1 MAQIFKNQKNLEQ
14 SLRRKKLDK
23 PGKHAFFLLSLFN
36 QMSFTQEQDFSVI
49 INREE
54 FLQAGLIS
62 DLKHFENWKNKMISL
77 GIFILNNNEEN
88 LFKPSSF
95 ILNYIYKEKN
105 LPIEMNNNKNS
116 SALEENLKNE
126 IKNLQEEILLLKEA
140 LKETNRRIERAAESW
155 KLRSTFV
162 LKKENERQVLNTF
175 PKRF

>member
-36 QMSFTQEQDFSVI
+36 KIPFTQEQDLSVT
-49 INREE
+49 INGEE
-54 FLQAGLIS
+54 VLQAGLIS
-62 DLKHFENWKNKMISL
+62 DLKHFDNWKNKMVSL

-88 LFKPSSF
+88 VFKPSSF
-95 ILNYIYKEKN
+95 ILNYIYKERN
-105 LPIEMNNNKNS
+105 IPNGINNNKNNS
-116 SALEENLKNE
+116 VLEENLKNE

-162 LKKENERQVLNTF
+162 LKKENERQVLNAF
-175 PKRF
+175 PKRY